1 VVAVMEVRPLLPSWM
16 IASAFMPKKTR
27 YLKLVGSVLVS
38 MRYSIAIRESSTL
51 F

>member
-1 VVAVMEVRPLLPSWM
+1 VVVAMEIRMLPPSWM
-16 IASAFMPKKTR
+16 NASVFMPKKTR
-27 YLKLVGSVLVS
+27 YLKLVESVLVS

>member
-1 VVAVMEVRPLLPSWM
+1 MVAVMEIRLLLPSWM
-16 IASAFMPKKTR
+16 NASAFMPKKTR

>member
-1 VVAVMEVRPLLPSWM
+1 MVVAMEIRMLPPSWM
-16 IASAFMPKKTR
+16 NASVFMPKKTR
-27 YLKLVGSVLVS
+27 YLKLVESVLVS

>member
-1 VVAVMEVRPLLPSWM
+1 VVVAMEIRLLPPSWM
-16 IASAFMPKKTR
+16 NASVFMPKKTR
-27 YLKLVGSVLVS
+27 YLKLVESVLVS